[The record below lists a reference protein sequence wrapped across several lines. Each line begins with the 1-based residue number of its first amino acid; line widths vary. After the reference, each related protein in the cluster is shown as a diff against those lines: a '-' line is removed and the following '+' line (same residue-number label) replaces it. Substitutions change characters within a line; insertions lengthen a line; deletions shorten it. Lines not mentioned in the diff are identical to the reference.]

1 MTIGASQFKNQNPEA
16 QNINALISG
25 SNVIA
30 LTINTTDCNFNNY
43 QRSLS
48 QLTTI
53 TVQSL
58 NNGDPITVNSVEPKP
73 GYYYYNVEPFP
84 ISEPQSGSV
93 CNDVTLNPFLE
104 AIGFENSDFNILF
117 NNAFTNRQSKYI
129 QDVDRARDSIKPS
142 NIIPLLED
150 TALKATVPDSNYTSL
165 ANTLGRYIGS
175 KTSEEEYGTNPLLS
189 LVPFEGSVHQVT
201 TTTGSICSIPYE
213 QRSLEILG
221 FDSSNNNFPN
231 INNLPTA
238 SIRTD
243 SRDGYIIGSPAS
255 ITATQ
260 TVFDISVFNINISR
274 VKPGRIIFITNNT
287 VTDYAEIKTVEYL
300 GVRDF
305 DESNYRITVT
315 RGLDGSPKSIT
326 GNDSGVPVGT
336 INIKTVDSDTV
347 YEFEN
352 NEAITLSNRKL
363 YIQETGEIYKVG
375 PKGKLLYRENVCN

>member
-1 MTIGASQFKNQNPEA
+1 MIIGASQFKNQNPEA
-16 QNINALISG
+16 QNINTLISG

-30 LTINTTDCNFNNY
+30 LTVNTTDCNFNNF

-48 QLTTI
+48 LLSTI

-58 NNGDPITVNSVEPKP
+58 NNGEPITVNSIEPKP
-73 GYYYYNVEPFP
+73 GYYYYSVEPFP
-84 ISEPQSGSV
+84 ISSPQSGLV

-117 NNAFTNRQSKYI
+117 NNAFTNRQSEYI

-142 NIIPLLED
+142 NIVPLLED

-165 ANTLGRYIGS
+165 AHTLGRYLGS
-175 KTSEEEYGTNPLLS
+175 TTSEEEYGTNPLLG
-189 LVPFEGSVHQVT
+189 LIPFEGSVHQATV
-201 TTTGSICSIPYE
+201 TTGSICSTPFE
-213 QRSLEILG
+213 QRSLETLG

-243 SRDGYIIGSPAS
+243 SRDGYIIGSPAT

-260 TVFDISVFNINISR
+260 TQIDVSIFNINRSR
-274 VKPGRIIFITNNT
+274 IQPGRILYITNNT
-287 VTDYAEIKTVEYL
+287 VYDYAEIKDVAYL
-300 GVRDF
+300 GVRDG
-305 DESNYRITVT
+305 DESNYRLTIL
-315 RGLDGSPKSIT
+315 RGLDGTPKSIT
-326 GNDSGVPVGT
+326 GNSSGVPSGT
-336 INIKTVDSDTV
+336 MNIKTVDSDTV

-352 NEAITLSNRKL
+352 NEAITLSNKKL

-375 PKGKLLYRENVCN
+375 NKGRLLYRENTCN

>member
-30 LTINTTDCNFNNY
+30 LTINTTDCNFNNF

-48 QLTTI
+48 QLSTI

-58 NNGDPITVNSVEPKP
+58 NNGDPIIVNSVEPKP
-73 GYYYYNVEPFP
+73 GYYYYSVEPFP

-104 AIGFENSDFNILF
+104 ALGFENSDFNILF
-117 NNAFTNRQSKYI
+117 NNAFTNRQSNYI

-142 NIIPLLED
+142 NVIPLLED
-150 TALKATVPDSNYTSL
+150 TALKATVPDSNYTAL
-165 ANTLGRYIGS
+165 ANTLGRYLGS

-189 LVPFEGSVHQVT
+189 LVPFEGSIHSAT
-201 TTTGSICSIPYE
+201 TTTGSICSIPFE
-213 QRSLEILG
+213 QRSLETLG

-231 INNLPTA
+231 INNFPTA

-243 SRDGYIIGSPAS
+243 SRDGYVIGSPAT

-260 TVFDISVFNINISR
+260 TVIDVSVFNINISR
-274 VKPGRIIFITNNT
+274 VQPGRLLYITNNT
-287 VTDYAEIKTVEYL
+287 LFDYVEIKDVQYL
-300 GVRDF
+300 GVRDG
-305 DESNYRITVT
+305 DESNYRLTVV
-315 RGLDGSPKSIT
+315 RGIDGTPKAIT
-326 GNDSGVPVGT
+326 GNNSGVPSGT
-336 INIKTVDSDTV
+336 MNIKTVDSDTV

-352 NEAITLSNRKL
+352 NEAITLSNKNI

-375 PKGKLLYRENVCN
+375 PKGRLLYRQSTCD